1 MNNGDLVVAVVVSG
15 LGESYSWLMVI
26 TAMVW
31 RGSIHR
37 QETWLLARRS
47 GDCFANCCRLSVSV
61 VCAGPERQV
70 TCI

>member
-15 LGESYSWLMVI
+15 IAEDYSWLMVI

-37 QETWLLARRS
+37 
-47 GDCFANCCRLSVSV
+47 
-61 VCAGPERQV
+61 
-70 TCI
+70 